1 MEVFYI
7 FSLLITLSAIFG
19 YVNHRF
25 IKLPGS
31 IGLMLI
37 SLIMSVG
44 ISIAGRFIPSV
55 EHFFLQ
61 ILEQFDFS
69 SILLDFML
77 SFLLFAGAFHIKY
90 DDLKESKIPVLL
102 FSTLSVLISTV
113 IIGYAMYFL
122 LQAFAIEMKLI
133 YCLLFGSLISPTDPI
148 AVLSIL
154 KKAGIPKKLE
164 TKIAGE
170 SLFNDGV
177 AVVVFL
183 VLFKLAGSGEDINVK
198 DALSLFGQEAGGG
211 LILGVVIGYLGYRL
225 IKSIDHYQT
234 EVLVTLAVV
243 MGGYTLAHLTHV
255 SGPLAMVIAG
265 LILGNPAKSKG
276 MSDITADYVDK
287 FWELVDEIMNGILFV
302 FIGLQFIEI
311 SYTARIELVSAIAV
325 VIALLARF
333 ISLWIPA
340 QVVRWKEKITL
351 NTITVLTWGG
361 LRGGISIALALSL
374 KPEFGKDIWLSITYV
389 IACFSIFVQG
399 LTVGKMKYT
408 KD

>member
-61 ILEQFDFS
+61 ILKQFDFS

-122 LQAFAIEMKLI
+122 LQAFGIEMKLI

-211 LILGVVIGYLGYRL
+211 LVLGVVIGYLGYRL

-399 LTVGKMKYT
+399 LTVGKMKY
-408 KD
+408 K

>member
-7 FSLLITLSAIFG
+7 FSLLLTLSALFG

-61 ILEQFDFS
+61 ILKQFDFS

-90 DDLKESKIPVLL
+90 DDLKESKIPVIL
-102 FSTLSVLISTV
+102 FSTLSVLISTI

-122 LQAFAIEMKLI
+122 LHAFGIEMKLI

-198 DALSLFGQEAGGG
+198 DALSLFAQEAGGG
-211 LILGVVIGYLGYRL
+211 LILGLVIGYLGYRL

-243 MGGYTLAHLTHV
+243 MGGYTLAHLAHV

-311 SYTARIELVSAIAV
+311 SYTARIEVVSAIAV
-325 VIALLARF
+325 IIALLARF

-399 LTVGKMKYT
+399 LTVGKMKY
-408 KD
+408 K

>member
-61 ILEQFDFS
+61 ILKQFDFS

-122 LQAFAIEMKLI
+122 LQAFGIEMKLI

-211 LILGVVIGYLGYRL
+211 LVLGVIIGYFGYRL

-234 EVLVTLAVV
+234 EVLVSLAVV

-399 LTVGKMKYT
+399 LTVGKMKY
-408 KD
+408 K

>member
-1 MEVFYI
+1 MGLFYI
-7 FSLLITLSAIFG
+7 FSLLITFSALFG
-19 YVNHRF
+19 YLNHKF

-44 ISIAGRFIPSV
+44 ISIAGSFIPSV
-55 EHFFLQ
+55 EKFFLE
-61 ILEQFDFS
+61 ILHEFDFS
-69 SILLDFML
+69 TILLDFML
-77 SFLLFAGAFHIKY
+77 SFMLFAGAFHIKY
-90 DDLKESKIPVLL
+90 SDLNESKVPVIA
-102 FSTLSVLISTV
+102 FSTLSVIISTV
-113 IIGYAMYFL
+113 IIGYTMYYL
-122 LQAFAIEMKLI
+122 LNVFGIEMKLI
-133 YCLLFGSLISPTDPI
+133 YCFLFGSLISPTDPI
-148 AVLSIL
+148 AVISIL
-154 KKAGIPKKLE
+154 KRAGIPKDLE

-183 VLFKLAGSGEDINVK
+183 VLFKLAGSGEDINVS
-198 DALSLFGQEAGGG
+198 DALSLFAQEAGGG
-211 LILGVVIGYLGYRL
+211 LILGLIIGYLGYKL

-243 MGGYTLAHLTHV
+243 MGGYTVAHLTHV

-265 LILGNPAKSKG
+265 LILGNPGKEKG
-276 MSDITADYVDK
+276 MSVITADYVDK
-287 FWELVDEIMNGILFV
+287 FWELIDEIMNGILFV
-302 FIGLQFIEI
+302 FIGLQFIAV
-311 SYTARIELVSAIAV
+311 SYTPRIEIIAAIA
-325 VIALLARF
+325 ILLNLLARF
-333 ISLWIPA
+333 VSLWIPA
-340 QVVRWKEKITL
+340 QIIRWKQKITF

-399 LTVGKMKYT
+399 LTVGKMKY
-408 KD
+408 K

>member
-7 FSLLITLSAIFG
+7 FSLLLTLSALFG

-61 ILEQFDFS
+61 ILKQFDFS

-90 DDLKESKIPVLL
+90 DDLKESKIPVIL
-102 FSTLSVLISTV
+102 FSTLSVLISTI

-122 LQAFAIEMKLI
+122 LHAFGIEMKLI

-198 DALSLFGQEAGGG
+198 DALSLFAQEAGGG
-211 LILGVVIGYLGYRL
+211 LILGLVIGYLGYRL

-311 SYTARIELVSAIAV
+311 SYTARIEVVSAIAV
-325 VIALLARF
+325 IIALLARF

-399 LTVGKMKYT
+399 LTVGKMKY
-408 KD
+408 K

>member
-7 FSLLITLSAIFG
+7 FSLLLTLSALFG

-37 SLIMSVG
+37 SLMMSVG

-61 ILEQFDFS
+61 ILEHFDFS

-90 DDLKESKIPVLL
+90 DDLKESKIPVIL

-122 LQAFAIEMKLI
+122 LQAFSIEMKLI

-211 LILGVVIGYLGYRL
+211 LVLGVIIGYFGYRL

-234 EVLVTLAVV
+234 EVLVSLAVV

-399 LTVGKMKYT
+399 LTVGKMKY
-408 KD
+408 K